1 MGGMWWSRTCLVL
14 CVAALVAC
22 GGGGGGGGSGAAVAA
37 NGPASTDGTV
47 VIQGIATFD
56 SVPNASN
63 GRLDYGAVSAK
74 PIRGALVEAVTD
86 NGSRVL
92 TSGTTSETGAYALSV
107 PVNATVQI
115 RVRAQLQRSGAPSWD
130 VTVRDNTG
138 GGTPVYAISSSEFSS
153 GGSATLQ
160 RSIHAPSGWGG
171 ASYTGERAAG
181 PFALLDTVY
190 TNIGKV
196 LSVAPTASFP
206 ALSVFWSVKNTNAF
220 GDRASGQIGTTFF
233 TTSTSGERAIYV
245 LGKADVDTDEYDV
258 SVVSHEWGHYYQ
270 SVFSR
275 DDSPGGSHSGS
286 DLLDRRLAF
295 SEGWGNAWSGIALGR
310 STYTDSL
317 DAGQAGGGALDLS
330 TGPATNPGWFREF
343 SIQSIFWNLERAA
356 GFAAIHSTMTGPFKT
371 GLAVTSIHPFAVA
384 FTNAAPAQTGTLVSL
399 LAGQSI
405 STSTTD
411 PFGES
416 ETNDG
421 DIDKATPLYLSYP
434 SPPTSVCV
442 TNEAGSGNKL
452 GRFAYL
458 RFSLVNAGMH
468 RITVV
473 AVNPSGTNP
482 SFEIYRGGWIGD
494 SNKAVADVEDATLNL
509 PAGES
514 VLVLE
519 DANAPPLPTS
529 GPVTTSCFAVTIN

>member
-1 MGGMWWSRTCLVL
+1 MVKKWISRACLV
-14 CVAALVAC
+14 AAMAVLAAC
-22 GGGGGGGGSGAAVAA
+22 GGGGGGATSAPAAD
-37 NGPASTDGTV
+37 ASTNGQV
-47 VIQGIATFD
+47 VVQGIATFD
-56 SVPNASN
+56 SVPNAAS
-63 GRLDYGAVSAK
+63 GRLDYTATTAK
-74 PIRGALVEAVTD
+74 PIRGAVVELVQAD
-86 NGSRVL
+86 DQVL
-92 TSGTTSETGAYALSV
+92 ASGTTWEDGSYALSV
-107 PVNATVQI
+107 PVNTPVSL
-115 RVRAQLQRSGAPSWD
+115 RVRAQLVRSGSPNWD
-130 VTVRDNTG
+130 VTVRDNTAPG
-138 GGTPVYAISSSEFSS
+138 SPLYAIGSPGFSS

-160 RSIHAPSGWGG
+160 RNIHAPSGWGG
-171 ASYTGERAAG
+171 AGYTSERAAG
-181 PFALLDTVY
+181 PFALIDTIY

-196 LSVAPTASFP
+196 LSVDPAASFP
-206 ALSVFWSVKNTNAF
+206 VLRVFWSVNNTNAP
-220 GDRASGQIGTTFF
+220 GDRTSGQIGTTFF
-233 TTSTSGERAIYV
+233 TSSTSGERAIYV

-286 DLLDRRLAF
+286 DRLDRRLAF

-317 DAGQAGGGALDLS
+317 DVGQAGGGVLDLAA
-330 TGPATNPGWFREF
+330 GPTTNPGWFREF
-343 SIQSIFWNLERAA
+343 SIQSILWNLERAA

-384 FTNAAPAQTGTLVSL
+384 FANAVPAQTGTLVSL

-411 PFGES
+411 PFGGS

-434 SPPTSVCV
+434 SSPTSMCV

-458 RFSLVNAGMH
+458 RFTLASAGTH
-468 RITVV
+468 QINVT
-473 AVNPSGTNP
+473 ALSPSGTNP
-482 SFEIYRGGWIGD
+482 SFEIYRGGLIGG
-494 SNKAVADVEDATLNL
+494 SNKAVADVEDVALSL

-514 VLVLE
+514 ILVLE
-519 DANAPPLPTS
+519 DANAPALPNS
-529 GPVTTSCFAVTIN
+529 GTVTQSCFTVTIS

>member
-22 GGGGGGGGSGAAVAA
+22 GGGGGGGGGGAVISA

-206 ALSVFWSVKNTNAF
+206 ALSVFWSVNNVSFSGNTAL
-220 GDRASGQIGTTFF
+220 GQIGTTYF
-233 TTSTSGERAIYV
+233 SVTSGGARAIYV
-245 LGKADVDTDEYDV
+245 LGNAAADTDEYDS
-258 SVVSHEWGHYYQ
+258 SVISHEWGHYYQ

-275 DDSPGGSHSGS
+275 DDSPGGAHSGV

-310 STYTDSL
+310 STYADSL
-317 DAGQAGGGALDLS
+317 SGQPERSGVLDLS
-330 TGPATNPGWFREF
+330 VGPSTNPGWFREF

-356 GFAAIHSTMTGPFKT
+356 GFAAIHNAMTGPFKT
-371 GLAVTSIHPFAVA
+371 GLAVTSIHPFAAA
-384 FTNAAPAQTGTLVSL
+384 FATAAPSQAGTLAGL

-405 STSTTD
+405 STSTSD
-411 PFGES
+411 PFGIS

-421 DIDKATPLYLSYP
+421 GIADARPLYLSYA
-434 SPPTSVCV
+434 SSPTSVCV
-442 TNEAGSGNKL
+442 NNQAGSGNKL
-452 GRFAYL
+452 GHFAYL
-458 RFSLVNAGMH
+458 RFTLANTGAH
-468 RITVV
+468 RIVVNGPPGTDPDFDIYQGGRINGSYQTV
-473 AVNPSGTNP
+473 SGL
-482 SFEIYRGGWIGD
+482 
-494 SNKAVADVEDATLNL
+494 EDATPNL

-514 VLVLE
+514 ILVLE
-519 DANAPPLPTS
+519 DANAPALPSS
-529 GPVTTSCFAVTIN
+529 GAVTRSCFTVTIN

>member
-22 GGGGGGGGSGAAVAA
+22 GGGGGGGGGSGAAVAA

-92 TSGTTSETGAYALSV
+92 TSATTSETGAYVLSV

-115 RVRAQLQRSGAPSWD
+115 RVRAQLQRSGTPSWD

-138 GGTPVYAISSSEFSS
+138 AGTPVYAISSSEFSS

-206 ALSVFWSVKNTNAF
+206 ALSVFWSVNNVSFSGNTAL
-220 GDRASGQIGTTFF
+220 GQIGTTYFSV
-233 TTSTSGERAIYV
+233 TSAGARAIYV
-245 LGKADVDTDEYDV
+245 LGNAAADTDEYDA
-258 SVVSHEWGHYYQ
+258 SVISHEWGHYYQ

-275 DDSPGGSHSGS
+275 DDSPGGAHSS
-286 DLLDRRLAF
+286 VDLLDRRLAF

-310 STYTDSL
+310 STYADSL
-317 DAGQAGGGALDLS
+317 SGQPERSGVLDLS
-330 TGPATNPGWFREF
+330 VGPSTNPGWFREF

-356 GFAAIHSTMTGPFKT
+356 GFAAIHNAMTGPFKT
-371 GLAVTSIHPFAVA
+371 GLAVTSIHPFAAA
-384 FTNAAPAQTGTLVSL
+384 FATAAPSQAGTLASL
-399 LAGQSI
+399 LAGQAI
-405 STSTTD
+405 STSTSD
-411 PFGES
+411 PFGIS

-421 DIDKATPLYLSYP
+421 GIADARPLYLPYAS
-434 SPPTSVCV
+434 SPTSVCV
-442 TNEAGSGNKL
+442 NNQAGSGNKL
-452 GRFAYL
+452 GHFAYL
-458 RFSLVNAGMH
+458 RFTLANAGAH
-468 RITVV
+468 RIVV
-473 AVNPSGTNP
+473 TGPPGTDPDFDIYQGGRINGSYQTGSGL
-482 SFEIYRGGWIGD
+482 
-494 SNKAVADVEDATLNL
+494 EDATPNL
-509 PAGES
+509 PAGDS
-514 VLVLE
+514 ILVLE
-519 DANAPPLPTS
+519 DANAPALPSS
-529 GPVTTSCFAVTIN
+529 GAVTRSCFTVTIN

>member
-22 GGGGGGGGSGAAVAA
+22 GGGGGGGGGSGAAVAA

-206 ALSVFWSVKNTNAF
+206 ALSVFWSVNNVSFSGNTAL
-220 GDRASGQIGTTFF
+220 GQIGTTYFSV
-233 TTSTSGERAIYV
+233 TSAGARAIYV
-245 LGKADVDTDEYDV
+245 LGNAAADTDEYDA
-258 SVVSHEWGHYYQ
+258 SVISHEWGHYYQ

-275 DDSPGGSHSGS
+275 DDSPGGAHSGV

-310 STYTDSL
+310 STYADSL
-317 DAGQAGGGALDLS
+317 SGQPERSGVLDLS
-330 TGPATNPGWFREF
+330 VGPSTNPGWFREF

-356 GFAAIHSTMTGPFKT
+356 GFAAIHSAMTGPFKT
-371 GLAVTSIHPFAVA
+371 GLAVTSIHPFAAA
-384 FTNAAPAQTGTLVSL
+384 FATAAPSQAGTLASL
-399 LAGQSI
+399 LAAQAI
-405 STSTTD
+405 STSTSD
-411 PFGES
+411 PFGVA
-416 ETNDG
+416 ETNSGGIAD
-421 DIDKATPLYLSYP
+421 ATPLYLSYP
-434 SPPTSVCV
+434 SSPTSVCV
-442 TNEAGSGNKL
+442 NNQAGSGNKL
-452 GRFAYL
+452 GHFAYL
-458 RFSLVNAGMH
+458 RFTLANAGAH
-468 RITVV
+468 RIVV
-473 AVNPSGTNP
+473 TGPPGTDPDFDIYQGGRINGSYQTGSGL
-482 SFEIYRGGWIGD
+482 
-494 SNKAVADVEDATLNL
+494 EDATPNL
-509 PAGES
+509 PAGDS
-514 VLVLE
+514 ILVLE
-519 DANAPPLPTS
+519 DANAPALPS
-529 GPVTTSCFAVTIN
+529 LGAVTRSCFTVTIN